1 MSHKLNVTYNLFSSF
16 ICFAFG
22 VFFLFFFVLFSFVL
36 FCFVFFFCGMELMG
50 AISGKQ
56 IY

>member
-22 VFFLFFFVLFSFVL
+22 VFFLFFFVLSSFVL
-36 FCFVFFFCGMELMG
+36 FCFAFFLRNGING
-50 AISGKQ
+50 GDKW
-56 IY
+56 